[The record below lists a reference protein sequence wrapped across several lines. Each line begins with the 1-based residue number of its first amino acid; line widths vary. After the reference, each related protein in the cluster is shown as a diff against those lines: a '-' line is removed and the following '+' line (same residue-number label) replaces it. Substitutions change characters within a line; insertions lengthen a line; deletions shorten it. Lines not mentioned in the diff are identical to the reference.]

1 MEILSAVWPSV
12 RTGPRTEHHHDMW
25 PLRCIR
31 LRISRPGRGCVTQ
44 TEQQQYSHP
53 AHHIDKYTGC
63 GVPYAPPPA
72 DASLL
77 AERQAPAL
85 HTGVT
90 ARSSQR
96 CAHRCCF
103 EARHRR
109 WMIDRRAQ
117 PQCSVWRV
125 ATRSLRGPTHRRAWC
140 VCVPVHTRLQFTLA
154 SQMRR
159 VDILNCTG
167 TVPYESRCYCRNA
180 SC

>member
-125 ATRSLRGPTHRRAWC
+125 ATMAGACVHGPT
-140 VCVPVHTRLQFTLA
+140 PVHVEHGVSVYRYTQLQFTLA

-167 TVPYESRCYCRNA
+167 TVG
-180 SC
+180 